1 MATSTINNPN
11 IYTKV
16 WTVDLDSVSSA
27 NGAYSHSTT
36 VPKMTTDYKPIL
48 FECDDPSIFKDTVN
62 VSTGQNTVTLS
73 CNNAIGSTTGV
84 KASFVLQG
92 DADTLSSAEYQALGS
107 RIGNLNN
114 LNTSDKSSV
123 VGAINALNTKLGEL
137 TLLDSGSSATERA
150 VNVDLSPYRMIA
162 VYLRTAYMDGGS
174 TYRGLWGYLNIDEAL
189 SLKEYILLSG
199 DGETLTLKVTSSGF
213 TVNASWPYRVYG
225 MI

>member
-16 WTVDLDSVSSA
+16 WTVNLDSVSGA

-62 VSTGQNTVTLS
+62 ISTGQNTVTLS

-107 RIGNLNN
+107 RIGDLNN
-114 LNTSDKSSV
+114 LNTSTKSSV
-123 VGAINALNTKLGEL
+123 VGAINEVNSNSLNINNLAIITG
-137 TLLDSGSSATERA
+137 TLNSSSADTG
-150 VNVDLSPYRMIA
+150 VQFDYPN
-162 VYLRTAYMDGGS
+162 
-174 TYRGLWGYLNIDEAL
+174 
-189 SLKEYILLSG
+189 
-199 DGETLTLKVTSSGF
+199 GF
-213 TVNASWPYRVYG
+213 TYNNCVVLSV
-225 MI
+225 